1 MSDTGRTRTGNH
13 ANHNFRRLKGFS
25 LIELVMII
33 VILGIVSIVVVPRFT
48 SISEAS
54 VNRDARLLVNY
65 LTMAQQLAMARSEPY
80 GVCFDLGNS
89 RYTVS
94 KTDCSD
100 PGNIIP
106 SPENRVNPLEIEY
119 DSNVSIAPA
128 SATSVFFDYLG
139 RPTPNGITITV
150 STGSLSIPVTVEA
163 NTGFVHVN

>member
-1 MSDTGRTRTGNH
+1 MSDTGRTRTGKH
-13 ANHNFRRLKGFS
+13 TTENFRRLKGFS

-48 SISEAS
+48 SISDAS
-54 VNRDARLLVNY
+54 VNRDAQLLVNY
-65 LTMAQQLAMARSEPY
+65 LTMAQQLAMSRSEPY
-80 GVCFDLGNS
+80 GVCFDLSNS

-106 SPENRVNPLEIEY
+106 SPENRVNPLQIEY

-139 RPTPNGITITV
+139 RPTPNGITLTV
-150 STGSLSIPVTVEA
+150 SSGSYAVSITVEA
-163 NTGFVHVN
+163 NTGFVHEN